1 LRIAILGAGPAGL
14 EAGLL
19 AAEGGHDF
27 TIFERDVVG
36 ASLLDWGTTRFFSPL
51 RMNVSPRAM
60 AVLGAKLPAP
70 ETLPTGPEFVA
81 AVLRPLADSPPL
93 HGRIREGARVLGVAR
108 KQMLRRDYPG
118 HPLRGE
124 KPFVLHLQGSGGREE
139 HVVAD
144 AVIDATGVHATPNP
158 SGRDGLRAVGENAAA
173 SNIVRTLGELHR
185 RKCALAGTDVVLVGH
200 GHSAANALDVL
211 LAIEPRPRVAWV
223 FRSASRRPV
232 VTVVPDTLEERER
245 IVNRANDAACV
256 PPPLVH
262 VIRNAQIEGIEP
274 HDGRLL
280 VRLSSGPV
288 LFADTIVSMTGYR
301 GDLSFLSELALD
313 IAPDTEGPRRLSRA
327 VSQAKD
333 CLSRPLVT
341 DADLQTGEPN
351 FFFAGHKSYG
361 RLSSFLLSSGVDQ
374 LERMFASLGN
384 ART

>member
-1 LRIAILGAGPAGL
+1 M

-60 AVLGAKLPAP
+60 SVLGAKLPAADS
-70 ETLPTGPEFVA
+70 LPTGPEFVET
-81 AVLRPLADSPPL
+81 VLRPLAASPLL
-93 HGRIREGARVLGVAR
+93 HDRMREGVQVLGVAR

-118 HPLRGE
+118 HPLRAE
-124 KPFVLHLQGSGGREE
+124 KPFVLHLQHSGGREE
-139 HVVAD
+139 HVLAD

-158 SGRDGLRAVGENAAA
+158 SGRDGLRAVGETAAA
-173 SNIVRTLGELHR
+173 PNIIRTLGELHR
-185 RKCALAGTDVVLVGH
+185 RKSALAGIDVVLVGH

-223 FRSASRRPV
+223 LRSASRRPV
-232 VTVVPDTLEERER
+232 VAVIPDTLVERER
-245 IVNRANDAACV
+245 IVNRANDTASA
-256 PPPLVH
+256 PPAGVQ
-262 VIRNAQIEGIEP
+262 VSRNAQIESIEP
-274 HDGRLL
+274 HDGRLS
-280 VRLSSGPV
+280 VKLSSGQV
-288 LFADTIVSMTGYR
+288 LMADTIVSMTGYR

-327 VSQAKD
+327 VSQARD
-333 CLSRPLVT
+333 CLSRPIVT
-341 DADLQTGEPN
+341 AADLQTGEPN

-361 RLSSFLLSSGVDQ
+361 RLSSFLLANGVDQ
-374 LERMFASLGN
+374 LERIFASLES